1 MIATAL
7 DWLVDVVFEEQGCIG
22 VKEQRLGSH
31 VHERGGCAGTYGY
44 GRRRVAITAVEISR
58 FLLGVCFMSGMNG
71 MEAKPFCQMLELVK
85 HEI

>member
-58 FLLGVCFMSGMNG
+58 FLLGGMFHVWNEWNG
-71 MEAKPFCQMLELVK
+71 SETILPEVRVG
-85 HEI
+85 